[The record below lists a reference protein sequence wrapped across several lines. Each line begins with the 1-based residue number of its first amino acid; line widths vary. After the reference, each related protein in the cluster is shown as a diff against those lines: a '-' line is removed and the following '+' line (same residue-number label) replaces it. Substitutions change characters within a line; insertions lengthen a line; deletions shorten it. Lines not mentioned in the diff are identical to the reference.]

1 MKLAGFVG
9 QLNNFTVF
17 RDLTDAELAKHN
29 QYTAVVAETRDRFK
43 LFRILDHNF
52 REWSDYLNTLLS
64 TKRVDHDEEMLH
76 LDRLLLNYLTCAY
89 TIRQHFEV
97 SFQQRFRKDEAKQK
111 EFRDFSTSSATSLGP
126 SHSFLTFEAT
136 CSTSD

>member
-1 MKLAGFVG
+1 MKLAGYIG

-17 RDLTDAELAKHN
+17 RDLRDAEFAKHN
-29 QYTAVVAETRDRFK
+29 QYTSVVAEARNRLK

-52 REWSDYLNTLLS
+52 RQWSDYLNTLLS
-64 TKRVDHDEEMLH
+64 TKPGDHDEEMLH

-89 TIRQHFEV
+89 TVREHFEV

-111 EFRDFSTSSATSLGP
+111 
-126 SHSFLTFEAT
+126 
-136 CSTSD
+136 